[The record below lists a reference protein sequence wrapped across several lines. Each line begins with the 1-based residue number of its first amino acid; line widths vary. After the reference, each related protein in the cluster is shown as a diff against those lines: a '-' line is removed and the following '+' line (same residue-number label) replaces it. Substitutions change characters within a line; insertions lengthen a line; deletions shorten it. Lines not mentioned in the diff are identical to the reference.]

1 MTVKIVNNDVTL
13 DFVMIVKIVKI
24 VKIVNNDV
32 TRDFVMIVKIVKIVK
47 IVNDVNI
54 VHIVQVK
61 SGFKCRVL
69 CLLV

>member
-13 DFVMIVKIVKI
+13 NF
-24 VKIVNNDV
+24 VKIVNY
-32 TRDFVMIVKIVKIVK
+32 
-47 IVNDVNI
+47 VNI

-61 SGFKCRVL
+61 SGFKFRVL

>member
-1 MTVKIVNNDVTL
+1 MIVKIVNNDVTL
-13 DFVMIVKIVKI
+13 
-24 VKIVNNDV
+24 
-32 TRDFVMIVKIVKIVK
+32 DFVMIVKIVKIVK

-61 SGFKCRVL
+61 SRFKFRVL

>member
-13 DFVMIVKIVKI
+13 DFV
-24 VKIVNNDV
+24 
-32 TRDFVMIVKIVKIVK
+32 TIVKIVKIVK

-61 SGFKCRVL
+61 SGFKFRVL

>member
-13 DFVMIVKIVKI
+13 DFGMIVKIVK
-24 VKIVNNDV
+24 
-32 TRDFVMIVKIVKIVK
+32 M
-47 IVNDVNI
+47 VNDVNI

-61 SGFKCRVL
+61 SGFKFRVL

>member
-1 MTVKIVNNDVTL
+1 MTVKIVTL
-13 DFVMIVKIVKI
+13 DFVMIV
-24 VKIVNNDV
+24 N
-32 TRDFVMIVKIVKIVK
+32 IVKIVK

-61 SGFKCRVL
+61 SGFKFRVL

>member
-13 DFVMIVKIVKI
+13 DFVMIV
-24 VKIVNNDV
+24 N
-32 TRDFVMIVKIVKIVK
+32 IVKIVK

-61 SGFKCRVL
+61 SGFKFRVL

>member
-13 DFVMIVKIVKI
+13 DFVMIVKIV
-24 VKIVNNDV
+24 
-32 TRDFVMIVKIVKIVK
+32 
-47 IVNDVNI
+47 NDVNI

-61 SGFKCRVL
+61 SRFKFRVL

>member
-13 DFVMIVKIVKI
+13 DFVMV
-24 VKIVNNDV
+24 
-32 TRDFVMIVKIVKIVK
+32 VKIVK

-61 SGFKCRVL
+61 SGFKFRVL